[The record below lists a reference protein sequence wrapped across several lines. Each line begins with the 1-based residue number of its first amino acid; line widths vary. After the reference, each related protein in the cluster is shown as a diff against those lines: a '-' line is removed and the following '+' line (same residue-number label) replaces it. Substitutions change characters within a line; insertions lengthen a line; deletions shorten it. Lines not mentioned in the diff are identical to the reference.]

1 MRLSFN
7 KSTAVLL
14 LLVIAATTTTYAW
27 DKEEH
32 RLLADSV
39 FSAVMRECRSDSS
52 ADGLPLDPH
61 GFAQRVAQLA
71 ANDLDPARFHD
82 RGQSIMDQLSAL
94 TTESL
99 GVIDSAQLPTPP
111 GNNVVASFLR
121 SHLRALRLAFREGK
135 PATTDSFALASA
147 LNEEA
152 LAQGYLAD
160 AFAAGHILSYNELP
174 LSFLHKRNREE
185 AHNYHRDRG
194 VYVING
200 RGDVWQT
207 FGDGLLHWYPPTYKA
222 VFDACAASLREVLIV
237 WFTTTSWGN
246 PGDVAAW
253 LWLNCRQTGRSEEE
267 VVGWWLA
274 EHSGQE
280 YYRDVQLPSL
290 LYFPMPITATWS
302 YRTLEADE
310 HGVRRRHHY
319 PQLRETG
326 FHDPDLSDIDDAF
339 LYSHESVPE
348 WMIPEPLQAA
358 SSVSAHELIKS
369 DPDWAS
375 VRFVQNRH
383 APPSYRGLLL
393 QAGGQV
399 TIREGH
405 TRGGMSFGLG
415 YGIWDDL
422 LLIKNVSIAATFLP
436 AFCESNHH
444 LLTSTLGLGIDL
456 PGDGLIGTLRLEGG
470 TAIGLSKDFNDFG
483 PVFALGVDSRVMP
496 LRFTYA
502 GITWRL
508 KYQWFSLDT
517 PVSGP
522 SIEMVL
528 Q

>member
-1 MRLSFN
+1 MKLSFR
-7 KSTAVLL
+7 KPSAVLL
-14 LLVIAATTTTYAW
+14 LLIVFATPTAYAW

-39 FSAVMRECRSDSS
+39 FSSVMRNSATDSILERLTS
-52 ADGLPLDPH
+52 ESLAFGDQ
-61 GFAQRVAQLA
+61 AAQLA
-71 ANDLDPARFHD
+71 ADDLDRIRFHK
-82 RGQSIMDQLSAL
+82 RGQTVMDQLTELSA
-94 TTESL
+94 ESL
-99 GVIDSAQLPTPP
+99 EARGSITSPAPSAD
-111 GNNVVASFLR
+111 NVVAAFLM
-121 SHLRALRLAFREGK
+121 SHVRAMRIASGVGSSILN
-135 PATTDSFALASA
+135 DSSALASA

-160 AFAAGHILSYNELP
+160 AFAAGHIFAYNELP
-174 LSFLHKRNREE
+174 LSFLQRRNRIE

-207 FGDGLLHWYPPTYKA
+207 SGDGLLHWYPPTYRA
-222 VFDACAASLREVLIV
+222 VFEACATSLKEVVVV
-237 WFTTTSWGN
+237 WYVSHGVILPESLAVWLKEVEKEKN
-246 PGDVAAW
+246 PG
-253 LWLNCRQTGRSEEE
+253 E
-267 VVGWWLA
+267 VVDWWLS
-274 EHSGQE
+274 EHTGPE
-280 YYRDVQLPSL
+280 YYSAIRLPSL
-290 LYFPMPITATWS
+290 MCLPMPAAATWS
-302 YRTLEADE
+302 LRTEEIDE
-310 HGVRRRHHY
+310 HGARQRHHY

-326 FHDPDLSDIDDAF
+326 YHDPDLADIDDAL
-339 LYSHESVPE
+339 LYSFESVPE
-348 WMIPEPLQAA
+348 WMIPEPLRAA

-375 VRFVQNRH
+375 VRYVQNRH

-393 QAGGQV
+393 QAGSEV

-422 LLIKNVSIAATFLP
+422 LLIKNVSVAATLHP
-436 AFCESNHH
+436 AFCEPDH
-444 LLTSTLGLGIDL
+444 LLLTTNLGLGFDL
-456 PGDGLIGTLRLEGG
+456 PGDTWAKALHLEGG
-470 TAIGLSKDFNDFG
+470 LGVGVGEDFNDFG
-483 PVFALGVDSRVMP
+483 PVFALGIDSRVMP

-522 SIEMVL
+522 SVEMIL

>member
-1 MRLSFN
+1 MILSVN
-7 KSTAVLL
+7 KSPAVLL
-14 LLVIAATTTTYAW
+14 LLILVAPTTTYAW
-27 DKEEH
+27 NKEEH

-222 VFDACAASLREVLIV
+222 VFDACATSLKEVLVV
-237 WFTTTSWGN
+237 WHVSRGLEL
-246 PGDVAAW
+246 PDSLVAWIKGVEADMTPEQLVDAW
-253 LWLNCRQTGRSEEE
+253 LSEHTGP
-267 VVGWWLA
+267 
-274 EHSGQE
+274 E
-280 YYRDVQLPSL
+280 YYGVIQLPSL
-290 LYFPMPITATWS
+290 MCLPMPVTATWS
-302 YRTLEADE
+302 YRTDQIDE
-310 HGVRRRHHY
+310 HGVLNRYHY

-348 WMIPEPLQAA
+348 WMIPEPLQAT

-375 VRFVQNRH
+375 VRFIQNRH

-393 QAGGQV
+393 QAGGQI

-422 LLIKNVSIAATFLP
+422 LLIKNVSIAAALQP
-436 AFCESNHH
+436 AFCEPNHH
-444 LLTSTLGLGIDL
+444 LLTATFGLGIDL

-470 TAIGLSKDFNDFG
+470 AAIGLSRDFNDFG